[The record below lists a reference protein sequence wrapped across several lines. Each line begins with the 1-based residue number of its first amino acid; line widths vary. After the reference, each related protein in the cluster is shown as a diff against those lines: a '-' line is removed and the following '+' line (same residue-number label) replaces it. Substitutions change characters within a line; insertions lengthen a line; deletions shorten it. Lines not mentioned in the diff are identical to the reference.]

1 MSKRERSFLSNS
13 LNFHFPQNWEEL
25 EGLELDLIIF
35 FFLLKLPKYSY
46 IFSHLF

>member
-1 MSKRERSFLSNS
+1 MSKRESSFLSIFS
-13 LNFHFPQNWEEL
+13 NFHSPQNWEEL

-35 FFLLKLPKYSY
+35 FTKTPKIPL